1 MELQHAE
8 HPDCFDW
15 SRLQWAVKLSRFNA
29 ALPDG
34 VLLQNLAA
42 ALSLSNVDQLDTVR
56 LTSLGYGHSHA
67 AMGEVLRCL
76 MSGVEE
82 GPELGLKVV
91 TGELQVQR

>member
-1 MELQHAE
+1 MPSIRIVLTG
-8 HPDCFDW
+8 PG
-15 SRLQWAVKLSRFNA
+15 SNGPSSSLRFNA
-29 ALPDG
+29 ALSDD

-91 TGELQVQR
+91 AGELQV